1 MIMYYNSIRDLS
13 IYISDGFH
21 ENLVL
26 TISWRKKNKN

>member
-1 MIMYYNSIRDLS
+1 MYYNSIRDLS
-13 IYISDGFH
+13 MYISD